1 MKRKKS
7 KYKFAV
13 IDKKKYYFYKIIWFD
28 ILGDSGHATIK
39 EFDEMKP
46 AEMVTQAYIYTKDN
60 KYLKTFA
67 SYDANEAVFSDRN
80 IIPLGCVVKME
91 KIEL

>member
-13 IDKKKYYFYKIIWFD
+13 IDKKKYYFYKIIWLD

-46 AEMVTQAYIYTKDN
+46 AEM
-60 KYLKTFA
+60 A
-67 SYDANEAVFSDRN
+67 SS
-80 IIPLGCVVKME
+80 PLARS
-91 KIEL
+91 IETLQGVQWR